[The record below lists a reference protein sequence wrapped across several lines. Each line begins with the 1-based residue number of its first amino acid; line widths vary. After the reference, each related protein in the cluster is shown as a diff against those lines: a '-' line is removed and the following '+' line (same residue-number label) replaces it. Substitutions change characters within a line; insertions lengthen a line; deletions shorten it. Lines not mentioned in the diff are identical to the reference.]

1 MSVCVS
7 DTVGPSPAKT
17 LKHTERELKIPKV
30 QVGGIPF
37 RLHEGIVCVKETAY
51 PVGKSA
57 QNGANMC
64 VSKGKK
70 LLEITM
76 DLDGSM
82 EPTLELSTRTAAI
95 FKTLCNSSGQTSTR
109 FVTEF
114 YKKILKL

>member
-1 MSVCVS
+1 M
-7 DTVGPSPAKT
+7 
-17 LKHTERELKIPKV
+17 
-30 QVGGIPF
+30 
-37 RLHEGIVCVKETAY
+37 KETAY

-57 QNGANMC
+57 QNGPKMC

-70 LLEITM
+70 LLEIVTM

-82 EPTLELSTRTAAI
+82 KPTLELSTRTAAI

-114 YKKILKL
+114 YSNKIKRCMVWVV